1 MDTGGGFLPHFE
13 APVNN
18 KVDRWLV
25 DTFCGYDLVSRD
37 QASSMKQWVGQA
49 VKSWSFQTANGNST
63 TEQVARMTVDEWGG
77 GGEVAPYI
85 LDSTPAVLSVG
96 YILRE
101 LGIRFLFG
109 RTAKVHTSGYQT
121 VRSAH

>member
-77 GGEVAPYI
+77 GG
-85 LDSTPAVLSVG
+85 
-96 YILRE
+96 
-101 LGIRFLFG
+101 
-109 RTAKVHTSGYQT
+109 
-121 VRSAH
+121 RSHHIF